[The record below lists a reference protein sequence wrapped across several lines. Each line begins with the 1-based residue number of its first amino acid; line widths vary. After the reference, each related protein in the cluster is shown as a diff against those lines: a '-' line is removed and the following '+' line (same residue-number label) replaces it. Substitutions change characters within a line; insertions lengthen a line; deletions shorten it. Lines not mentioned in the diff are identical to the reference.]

1 MKNIDAVNDYI
12 TNKLTLDYIN
22 DCIKN
27 QNYFGVYTSDIEKNL
42 HIVRNNASTILNTLF
57 KQNKL
62 VKINSRPVSF
72 FPKAILASLNLINS
86 EETNLVYS
94 LQDFKTL
101 LSSLKSGEATG
112 KSEDNISEDPFTQLV
127 GANNSLINQIG
138 QAKAALMYPP
148 KGLHT
153 LLLGESG
160 VGKSTFASSMYEYA
174 KVNKG
179 LDEGSFPFVAFNC
192 SDYFNNPQLLLS
204 ELFGHVKGSFTG
216 ANSDKEG
223 LVAKA
228 NGGILFLDEVHRLPP
243 DGQEMLFYLIDKG
256 QYHKLGESGNTNKSN
271 VMIIAATTEEPNEA
285 LLTTFLRRIP
295 VVITLPSFREKA
307 IEEKMEIIETL
318 FYYECINLNKDIRI
332 SPEVL
337 KALALYPF
345 KGGNIGQLKS
355 EIKLVCAKSFLNY
368 IKNKNNISIEFEML
382 SKDII
387 DYVFSNN
394 KININDKNY
403 MDMINEYL
411 VLFPGNKR
419 YSYVEK
425 ANDNIYDKI
434 NDYIKKLKDSELSS
448 QQFDLKIE
456 NLIDEHFKYML
467 NNISAAGLN
476 KSTLYKVIPKEV
488 VDLSAGLINIAEEEL
503 NVSLNPKFIFAFA
516 FHINGLL
523 QRIREG
529 KLIVNSNILK
539 VRSEYPS
546 EYNASKVLIKKISD
560 TFGVIVPEDEKGFLS
575 ILLANNKLDS
585 CIDSKIGIIVICH
598 GQSTA
603 SSMAEVA
610 NKLLNTNIVKAI
622 DMPLDSSVDS
632 IYNAL
637 KNTALAANK
646 GHGILLAVDMGSLC
660 NFGDKLERETSIKIK
675 TIANISTLLLL
686 EAVRKIMYSND
697 DLDTIYTSL
706 AAVDTITAVSA
717 SEKKKAIVT
726 LCVTGQGTGMMA
738 KQILCQNLDEKYKK
752 GIELIVTNYSE
763 VKNNIKSLTDKYDI
777 LAFVGS
783 INPNIG
789 IPYFPINKILSSQ
802 FKEEFSKYLDTKI
815 QGTSHNQSYE
825 KNVFKSVYEL
835 SKDMLEQYLKFVNPK
850 IAVANIKN
858 FIIKMGLDDSI
869 SNKDNIMDLIL
880 HMGCMLDRCIHGD
893 KVRFDNV
900 EEFKLNNPKQFAAAR
915 EACDILGAEYDIDI
929 NDDEVCYIIKVINK

>member
-12 TNKLTLDYIN
+12 SKKLTLDYIHA
-22 DCIKN
+22 CIKEH
-27 QNYFGVYTSDIEKNL
+27 NYFGIYTSDIENDL

-57 KQNKL
+57 KQDKL

-72 FPKAILASLNLINS
+72 FPKEILVSLNLVNNS
-86 EETNLVYS
+86 NVNLVYS
-94 LQDFKTL
+94 LEDFKTL
-101 LSSLKSGEATG
+101 LDHLKADVSDGN
-112 KSEDNISEDPFTQLV
+112 EDEPYEDSFNQLV

-174 KVNKG
+174 KTNKG
-179 LDEGSFPFVAFNC
+179 LDENSFPFVAFNC

-216 ANSDKEG
+216 ANTDKEG

-243 DGQEMLFYLIDKG
+243 DGQEMLFYLIDRG

-307 IEEKMEIIETL
+307 IEEKMEIIEAL
-318 FYYECINLNKDIRI
+318 FYYECVNLNKDIRI

-368 IKNKNNISIEFEML
+368 LKNKNSISIEFEML

-387 DYVFSNN
+387 DYVFSNK

-403 MDMINEYL
+403 VDMLNEYL
-411 VLFPGNKR
+411 VLSPGNKR
-419 YSYVEK
+419 CSYNEK
-425 ANDNIYDKI
+425 VNDNIYDKI
-434 NDYIKKLKDSELSS
+434 NDYVNRLKISEPNNE
-448 QQFDLKIE
+448 QFDSKIE
-456 NLIDEHFKYML
+456 LLIDEHFKSML
-467 NNISAAGLN
+467 NNINASGLN
-476 KSTLYKVIPKEV
+476 TNSLYKVIPKEV
-488 VDLSAGLINIAEEEL
+488 VNISSDLINIAEKEL
-503 NVSLNPKFIFAFA
+503 NTNLNPKFIFAFA

-523 QRIREG
+523 QRIRDG
-529 KLIVNSNILK
+529 KPIVNSNILK
-539 VRSEYPS
+539 VRSEYPN

-585 CIDSKIGIIVICH
+585 NINSKIGIIVICH

-603 SSMAEVA
+603 SSMADVA
-610 NKLLNTNIVKAI
+610 NKLLNTNIIKAI
-622 DMPLDSSVDS
+622 DMPLDANVES
-632 IYNAL
+632 IYS
-637 KNTALAANK
+637 KFKTTALSINK

-660 NFGDKLERETSIKIK
+660 SFGDRLEKETSIKVK
-675 TIANISTLLLL
+675 SVSNISTLLLL
-686 EAVRKIMYSND
+686 EALRKITYSNE
-697 DLDTIYTSL
+697 DLDTIYNALVLNNTTPTSK
-706 AAVDTITAVSA
+706 T

-738 KQILCQNLDEKYKK
+738 KQLLGQNLDDKYKK
-752 GIELIVTNYSE
+752 DIELIVTNYSE

-783 INPNIG
+783 INPCIG
-789 IPYFPINKILSSQ
+789 IPYFPINKILSDQ

-815 QGTSHNQSYE
+815 QDLSIPKMPE
-825 KNVFKSVYEL
+825 EAKAKSIYEL

-858 FIIKMGLDDSI
+858 FIIKLGLDDSI
-869 SNKDNIMDLIL
+869 KNKDNIIDLIL

-900 EEFKLNNPKQFAAAR
+900 EEFKLNNPKQFAATR
-915 EACDILGAEYDIDI
+915 EACDLLGSEYDISI